1 MQLSTLLVA
10 AAACVSTANAH
21 VALWDKGMF
30 GLNWPYQ
37 ADDPQNHNY
46 NNNQPV
52 NPLRQ
57 ADSLSTAQW
66 FGHGLLG
73 YPPKSGDFMVLP
85 SGGTYNG
92 EVSCNRA
99 QTSLGNPS
107 DTSAKYQYACK
118 VSPSLSC
125 FGATTNFGK
134 QPDGGQYSGVG
145 ALHVMNT
152 YNGSVDNSLFGGT
165 ALAIAYTSD
174 PSSLSPNDMTV
185 ISVNQNSVWEREISY
200 QIPAGLPPCPE
211 GGCICTWNWIHQGG
225 KGEGYPYEIY
235 NVAYR
240 CQVTGQTNSAN
251 TVQRGAVP
259 NKCDNNP
266 SKCVKGPKTPMYLWQ
281 ADGNNLPNLDTP
293 PNYRDNWGFADGA
306 QNDIFQVSSNPAGAS
321 DTYVSTTNLP
331 DGWSAV
337 GCMIDTDNPRALPGV
352 STTDAN
358 NNTIENCV
366 AKCND
371 QGYVFAGLEYGKECW
386 CSNTA
391 SLNPA
396 PATDCSMT
404 CSGDIHSTC
413 GGSYRINVYRSADAP
428 ATGQATPLPDNL
440 IPDGWSS
447 VGCIVDDQSDR
458 ALNGGAFTST
468 NNTVQ
473 NCVRN
478 CASRGYAY
486 AGVEYGQEC
495 WCGDANSRL
504 VSASSGCDV
513 ACTGDKLYVCGGSD
527 RLNVYAL
534 IPNITSTSAFAS
546 ATVST
551 STSNSSTATS
561 TSIIATTTN
570 SSVIPTSSTAAVTNT
585 SSSSILT
592 TASSTA
598 PASSSSSSVAL
609 STSSAPASSSASS
622 SSISSVSVAVSSP
635 SASSSTSSSSTLS
648 STASSAS
655 SSSRPT
661 LASSSSSAPA
671 TSVSSSTTVLAST
684 TSTSS
689 MASSTSI
696 SSSSSTQAPTSS
708 ATSTSFTST
717 SSVRPSSSAASST
730 SSISTA
736 SVKPSSSSTTTSS
749 STTSSTTTSAAA
761 AATTS
766 LPAGWISRG
775 CYADSSSKR
784 VLNGNIFES
793 KPDMTYA
800 SCIAICVR
808 KGYTMAGVEY
818 GTQCF
823 CGTALVSPSPA
834 ANSECNRPCSG
845 DSKAMCGGYN
855 RISIL
860 QNSQVSSRRAMI
872 GERDHLHIKAGR
884 RRIEGDH

>member
-1 MQLSTLLVA
+1 MVSLDPGKTFRSQLTSFA
-10 AAACVSTANAH
+10 
-21 VALWDKGMF
+21 
-30 GLNWPYQ
+30 
-37 ADDPQNHNY
+37 DPQNNNY

-57 ADSLSTAQW
+57 TDGFTTSQW

-73 YPPKSGDFMVLP
+73 YPPKAGDFMELP

-107 DTSAKYQYACK
+107 DTSAKYKYACK
-118 VSPSLSC
+118 
-125 FGATTNFGK
+125 
-134 QPDGGQYSGVG
+134 PDGGQYSGVG

-152 YNGSVDNSLFGGT
+152 YNGTVDYSLFGGS

-174 PSSLSPNDMTV
+174 VSSLQPNDMTV
-185 ISVNQNSVWEREISY
+185 ISVNQNSVWERDISY
-200 QIPAGLPPCPE
+200 QIPAGLPPCPD

-235 NVAYR
+235 NIAYR

-251 TVQRGAVP
+251 TVQKGAVP

-306 QNDIFQVSSNPAGAS
+306 QDDIFQASANPAG
-321 DTYVSTTNLP
+321 STVTNSSATDLP
-331 DGWSAV
+331 DGWTAV
-337 GCMIDTDNPRALPGV
+337 GCMVDTDYPRALPGGV
-352 STTDAN
+352 SSTDAN

-366 AKCND
+366 AKCNS
-371 QGYVFAGLEYGKECW
+371 QGYVFAGVEYGKECW

-391 SLNPA
+391 NLNPA

-404 CSGDIHSTC
+404 CAGDVWSTC
-413 GGSYRINVYRSADAP
+413 GGSYRINVFRSADAP
-428 ATGQATPLPDNL
+428 SNGQATFLPDNL
-440 IPDGWSS
+440 VPDGWSN
-447 VGCIVDDQSDR
+447 VGCVVDDQSNR

-468 NNTVQ
+468 NNTIQ
-473 NCVRN
+473 NCVKT
-478 CASRGYAY
+478 CSSRGYVY

-513 ACTGDKLYVCGGSD
+513 ACTGDKSHVCGGSD

-534 IPNITSTSAFAS
+534 IPNITGTSAFAS

-551 STSNSSTATS
+551 SVDNTSTATLSGINATITS
-561 TSIIATTTN
+561 TSVSA
-570 SSVIPTSSTAAVTNT
+570 IPTSSE
-585 SSSSILT
+585 
-592 TASSTA
+592 
-598 PASSSSSSVAL
+598 PAIINS
-609 STSSAPASSSASS
+609 
-622 SSISSVSVAVSSP
+622 
-635 SASSSTSSSSTLS
+635 
-648 STASSAS
+648 
-655 SSSRPT
+655 
-661 LASSSSSAPA
+661 
-671 TSVSSSTTVLAST
+671 
-684 TSTSS
+684 
-689 MASSTSI
+689 SSTSI
-696 SSSSSTQAPTSS
+696 SSTASDPTASSSSSMVSSASTSVTAPSSSSSFATPSSSASTSSSSVSFTSSSSSPTSLLSTSSLAVSSAFSSGSPSSSTSV
-708 ATSTSFTST
+708 ST
-717 SSVRPSSSAASST
+717 SSVASSSRATVAFPSSSIVVSIAASST
-730 SSISTA
+730 STVSSSASTLSTVPSTSSFSASASISRFSSSSLTSFSISSSSA
-736 SVKPSSSSTTTSS
+736 KPTTSTTVTTSSSAANSSKPSSSSSIMS
-749 STTSSTTTSAAA
+749 STTSSAAA

-766 LPAGWISRG
+766 LPAGWISGG
-775 CYADSSSKR
+775 CYADTSSKR

-808 KGYTMAGVEY
+808 KGYTLAGVEY

-845 DSKAMCGGYN
+845 DKNAMCGGYN

-860 QNSQVSSRRAMI
+860 QNSQASSRRAMI